1 MTSGDNIRRANRR
14 LLLALALFAV
24 LLCALVLAWMY
35 GRMKR
40 AERGDT
46 ISGQR
51 GERISS
57 LPPPMFACRPPAFL

>member
-1 MTSGDNIRRANRR
+1 MQTDQRLRRANRR
-14 LLLALALFAV
+14 LLLAMALFAV

-51 GERISS
+51 DGISS